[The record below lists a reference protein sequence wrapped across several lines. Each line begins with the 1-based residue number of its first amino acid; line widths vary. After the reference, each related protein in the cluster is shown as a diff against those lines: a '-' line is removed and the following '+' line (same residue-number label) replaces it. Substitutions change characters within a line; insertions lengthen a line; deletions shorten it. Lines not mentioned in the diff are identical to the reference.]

1 MFRTHNIGEVNE
13 KLVGK
18 KVKLCGWVDSIREH
32 GKVIFLDVRDRYS
45 KIQAVIVKSNGD
57 FLLAKGLTK
66 ESCVLVEGEVNA
78 RPKGT
83 ENKELSTGKVELFI
97 GGLKVLSKSEHIPFE
112 INDDI
117 ENEDLKLRY
126 RYLGLR
132 GEKLKNNIILR
143 HKAISFIRGFL
154 DKEGFLEIQTPIL
167 TKSTPEGARD
177 YIVPSRNFPGSFYAL
192 PQSPQQYKQLL
203 MVGGMDKYFQI
214 APCFRDEDAR
224 ADRCPG
230 EFYQLDMEMSFF
242 ERDDVLEL
250 TERLMIEMVKKVF
263 PEKKFTRVPF
273 PRISY
278 DEAMKK
284 YGRDNPDIRKNKDD
298 KNELGFCWVVDFPLF
313 KEQKEEDFFHGAGER
328 WGPSHHMFTS
338 PKEEDLKYLDDK
350 NAGKA
355 KSLQYDLVLN
365 GYEVGGG
372 SVRIHDPKIQEK
384 IFDLIGFTD
393 KQKKEFEHIIT
404 AFKYGVP
411 PHAGVAPGI
420 DRLLMVILGEK
431 SIRET
436 IAFPKNREARDVTMD
451 APSGV
456 TAHQLKEVHVNVDV
470 KEKEGVVRG
479 KVKEAKGVGKKVGK
493 KKSVKK
499 KKGKKG

>member
-1 MFRTHNIGEVNE
+1 MHRTHNIGEVDE

-18 KVKLCGWVDSIREH
+18 KVVLAGWADTIREH
-32 GKVIFLDVRDRYS
+32 GKVIFIDLRDRYS
-45 KIQAVIVKSNGD
+45 KMQCVIIKSNDD
-57 FLLAKGLTK
+57 FETVKRLTK
-66 ESCVLVEGEVNA
+66 ESCIQIEGTVNA

-83 ENKELSTGKVELFI
+83 ENKDLSTGKVEIFI
-97 GGLKVLSKSEHIPFE
+97 EKFKVLSECLPLPFE
-112 INDDI
+112 INDEI
-117 ENEDLKLRY
+117 ENEDLKLKY

-132 GEKLKNNIILR
+132 GEKLKNNLILR
-143 HKAISFIRGFL
+143 HKAIKFIRDYL
-154 DKEGFLEIQTPIL
+154 DNEGFMEIQTPIL

-177 YIVPSRNFPGSFYAL
+177 YIVPSRNFPGQFYAL

-203 MVGGMDKYFQI
+203 MVSGIDRYFQI

-230 EFYQLDMEMSFF
+230 EFYQLDMEMSFL

-250 TERLMIEMVKKVF
+250 VEKLMIEMIAKIF
-263 PEKKFTRVPF
+263 PEKKFTKIPF

-284 YGRDNPDIRKNKDD
+284 YGRDNPDIRENKEDV
-298 KNELGFCWVVDFPLF
+298 NELGFCWIVDFPLF

-328 WGPSHHMFTS
+328 WGPSHHMFTA
-338 PKEEDLKYLDDK
+338 PKPEDVKYLNDK
-350 NAGKA
+350 DAGKA

-384 IFDLIGFTD
+384 IFDLIGFTA
-393 KQKKEFEHIIT
+393 KQKKEFEHILR

-411 PHAGVAPGI
+411 PHAGVAPGL

-436 IAFPKNREARDVTMD
+436 IAFPKNKEARDVTMD
-451 APSGV
+451 APSGISELQYKE
-456 TAHQLKEVHVNVDV
+456 AHVKSVIPEKLLKKAKAKD
-470 KEKEGVVRG
+470 KEK
-479 KVKEAKGVGKKVGK
+479 VKAKGK
-493 KKSVKK
+493 KKVSKK
-499 KKGKKG
+499 